1 MFKTPKQLMNTQP
14 QLDGIRELAEEDDNH
29 QYGQNQ
35 EFDNEELADRVDEL
49 PHRNGNSIEKKAKA
63 AVPSTK
69 HSQRSVRSSKSSV
82 YLAHLQSEI
91 EEERKQREQLQREME
106 EMKRVSSE
114 LLSQLNSKA
123 N

>member
-1 MFKTPKQLMNTQP
+1 MKSQP
-14 QLDGIRELAEEDDNH
+14 QLDGIRELDEEEDNL
-29 QYGQNQ
+29 QYNQNQ
-35 EFDNEELADRVDEL
+35 EFEDEELADRVDEL
-49 PHRNGNSIEKKAKA
+49 PQCNGDSIEKKVKA

-69 HSQRSVRSSKSSV
+69 HSHRSARSSKSSV
-82 YLAHLQSEI
+82 YLAQLQSEI
-91 EEERKQREQLQREME
+91 EEERRQREQLQKEMD